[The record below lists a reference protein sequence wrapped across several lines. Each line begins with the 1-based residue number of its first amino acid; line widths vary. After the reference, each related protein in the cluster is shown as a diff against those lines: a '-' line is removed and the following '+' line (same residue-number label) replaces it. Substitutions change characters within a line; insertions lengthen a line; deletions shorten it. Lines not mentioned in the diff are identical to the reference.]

1 MLRVENLYK
10 RFGDF
15 LALDGLN
22 MNVRKGE
29 LFGFVGPNGAG
40 KTTTIRIISGLLS
53 ATGGDVWVD
62 GKRVGK
68 DIQVLKNHIGFVPD
82 FFGVYDNLT
91 VMEYLEFYGAAY
103 QIPVR
108 EQKKRAGEVLDLVN
122 LKDVEERFVEA
133 LSRGMQQKLCVARA
147 LLHKPPLLVMDEP
160 ASGLDPRTRRE
171 FKDMLKQLRQ
181 MGYTILISSHIL
193 SELADMC
200 TGIGI
205 INKGKMVLQGD
216 IEEILLSIDSSNP
229 ILITVYKNLQ
239 EAVELLHR
247 HPLVSRVSI
256 DGNVI
261 SVLFSGNKEED
272 AGLLNQLIG
281 AGVMLTS
288 FGREHGSLESVFFA
302 MTEAEK
308 EVKIYEPEIYE
319 SESGFSD

>member
-1 MLRVENLYK
+1 MLKVENLYK

-103 QIPVR
+103 QIPAR
-108 EQKKRAGEVLDLVN
+108 EQKKRAEEVLDLVN
-122 LKDVEERFVEA
+122 LKDVEERFVDA

-171 FKDMLKQLRQ
+171 FKEMLKQLRQ

-239 EAVELLHR
+239 EAVELVHR

-261 SVLFSGNKEED
+261 SVLFFGNKEEE

>member
-247 HPLVSRVSI
+247 HQLVSRVSI

-261 SVLFSGNKEED
+261 SVLFSGNKEEE

>member
-122 LKDVEERFVEA
+122 LKDVEERFVDA

-205 INKGKMVLQGD
+205 INKGRMVLQGD

-239 EAVELLHR
+239 EAVELVHR

-261 SVLFSGNKEED
+261 SVLFSGNKEEEAD
-272 AGLLNQLIG
+272 LLNQLIG

>member
-68 DIQVLKNHIGFVPD
+68 EIQVLKNHIGFVPD

-122 LKDVEERFVEA
+122 LKDVEERFVDA

-171 FKDMLKQLRQ
+171 FKDVLKQLRQ

-205 INKGKMVLQGD
+205 INKGRMVLQGD

-239 EAVELLHR
+239 EAVELVHR

-261 SVLFSGNKEED
+261 SVLFSGNKEEEAD
-272 AGLLNQLIG
+272 LLNQLIG

>member
-68 DIQVLKNHIGFVPD
+68 EIQVLKNHIGFVPD

-122 LKDVEERFVEA
+122 LKDVEERFVDA

-205 INKGKMVLQGD
+205 INKGRMVLQGD

-239 EAVELLHR
+239 EAVELVHR

-261 SVLFSGNKEED
+261 SVLFSGNKEEEAD
-272 AGLLNQLIG
+272 LLNQLIG

>member
-205 INKGKMVLQGD
+205 IHKGKMVLQGD

-239 EAVELLHR
+239 EAVELLQR

-261 SVLFSGNKEED
+261 SVLFSGNKEEE

>member
-261 SVLFSGNKEED
+261 SVLFSGNKEEE

-281 AGVMLTS
+281 AGAMLTS

>member
-122 LKDVEERFVEA
+122 LKDVEERFVDA

-160 ASGLDPRTRRE
+160 TSGLDPRTRRE

-205 INKGKMVLQGD
+205 IHKGRMVLQGD

-239 EAVELLHR
+239 EAVELVHR

-261 SVLFSGNKEED
+261 SVLFSGNKEEE

>member
-1 MLRVENLYK
+1 MLKVENLYK

-103 QIPVR
+103 QIPAR
-108 EQKKRAGEVLDLVN
+108 EQKKRAEEVLDLVN
-122 LKDVEERFVEA
+122 LKDVEERFVDA

-171 FKDMLKQLRQ
+171 FKEMLKQLRQ

-239 EAVELLHR
+239 EAVELVHR

-261 SVLFSGNKEED
+261 SVLFSGNKEEE

>member
-122 LKDVEERFVEA
+122 LKDVEERFVDA

-205 INKGKMVLQGD
+205 IHKGRMVLQGD

-239 EAVELLHR
+239 EAVELVHR

-261 SVLFSGNKEED
+261 SVLFSGNKEEE

-288 FGREHGSLESVFFA
+288 FGREHGSLESAFFA

-308 EVKIYEPEIYE
+308 EVKIYEPEIYK

>member
-1 MLRVENLYK
+1 MLRIENLYK

-261 SVLFSGNKEED
+261 SVLFSGNKEEE

>member
-261 SVLFSGNKEED
+261 SVLFSGNKEEE

>member
-68 DIQVLKNHIGFVPD
+68 EIQVLKNHIGFVPD

-122 LKDVEERFVEA
+122 LKDVEERFVDA

-205 INKGKMVLQGD
+205 INKGRMVLQGD

-239 EAVELLHR
+239 EAVELLQR

-261 SVLFSGNKEED
+261 SVLFSGNKEEE

>member
-122 LKDVEERFVEA
+122 LKDVEERFVDA

-205 INKGKMVLQGD
+205 INKGRMVLQGD

-239 EAVELLHR
+239 EAVELVHC

-261 SVLFSGNKEED
+261 SVLFSGNKEEE

>member
-1 MLRVENLYK
+1 
-10 RFGDF
+10 
-15 LALDGLN
+15 
-22 MNVRKGE
+22 
-29 LFGFVGPNGAG
+29 
-40 KTTTIRIISGLLS
+40 
-53 ATGGDVWVD
+53 
-62 GKRVGK
+62 
-68 DIQVLKNHIGFVPD
+68 
-82 FFGVYDNLT
+82 
-91 VMEYLEFYGAAY
+91 MEYLEFYGAAY

-239 EAVELLHR
+239 EAVELLQR

-261 SVLFSGNKEED
+261 SVLFSGNKEEE

>member
-122 LKDVEERFVEA
+122 LKDVEERFVDA

-261 SVLFSGNKEED
+261 SVLFSGNKEEE

>member
-1 MLRVENLYK
+1 M
-10 RFGDF
+10 
-15 LALDGLN
+15 
-22 MNVRKGE
+22 
-29 LFGFVGPNGAG
+29 
-40 KTTTIRIISGLLS
+40 
-53 ATGGDVWVD
+53 
-62 GKRVGK
+62 
-68 DIQVLKNHIGFVPD
+68 
-82 FFGVYDNLT
+82 
-91 VMEYLEFYGAAY
+91 
-103 QIPVR
+103 
-108 EQKKRAGEVLDLVN
+108 LDLVN
-122 LKDVEERFVEA
+122 LKDVEERFVDA

-205 INKGKMVLQGD
+205 IHKGRMVLQGD

-239 EAVELLHR
+239 EAVELVHR

-261 SVLFSGNKEED
+261 SVLFSGNKEEE

>member
-122 LKDVEERFVEA
+122 LKDVEERFVDA

-205 INKGKMVLQGD
+205 IHKGRMVLQGD

-239 EAVELLHR
+239 EAVELVHR

-261 SVLFSGNKEED
+261 SVLFSGNKEEE

-308 EVKIYEPEIYE
+308 EVKIYEPEIYK

>member
-239 EAVELLHR
+239 EAVELLQR

-261 SVLFSGNKEED
+261 SVLFSGNKEEE

>member
-1 MLRVENLYK
+1 MLKVENLYK

-103 QIPVR
+103 QIPAR
-108 EQKKRAGEVLDLVN
+108 EQKKRAEEVLDLVN
-122 LKDVEERFVEA
+122 LKDVEERFVDA

-171 FKDMLKQLRQ
+171 FKEMLKQLRQ

-239 EAVELLHR
+239 EAVELVHR

-261 SVLFSGNKEED
+261 SVLFFGNKEEE

-281 AGVMLTS
+281 AGFMLTS

>member
-68 DIQVLKNHIGFVPD
+68 EIQVLKNHIGFVPD

-122 LKDVEERFVEA
+122 LKDVEERFVDA

-205 INKGKMVLQGD
+205 INKGRMVLQGD

-239 EAVELLHR
+239 EAVELLQR

-261 SVLFSGNKEED
+261 SVLFSGNKEEEAD
-272 AGLLNQLIG
+272 LLNQLIG

>member
-108 EQKKRAGEVLDLVN
+108 EQKKRAGEVLDIVG
-122 LKDVEERFVEA
+122 K
-133 LSRGMQQKLCVARA
+133 
-147 LLHKPPLLVMDEP
+147 
-160 ASGLDPRTRRE
+160 T
-171 FKDMLKQLRQ
+171 
-181 MGYTILISSHIL
+181 
-193 SELADMC
+193 
-200 TGIGI
+200 
-205 INKGKMVLQGD
+205 INK
-216 IEEILLSIDSSNP
+216 
-229 ILITVYKNLQ
+229 
-239 EAVELLHR
+239 
-247 HPLVSRVSI
+247 
-256 DGNVI
+256 
-261 SVLFSGNKEED
+261 
-272 AGLLNQLIG
+272 
-281 AGVMLTS
+281 
-288 FGREHGSLESVFFA
+288 
-302 MTEAEK
+302 
-308 EVKIYEPEIYE
+308 
-319 SESGFSD
+319 

>member
-1 MLRVENLYK
+1 
-10 RFGDF
+10 
-15 LALDGLN
+15 
-22 MNVRKGE
+22 
-29 LFGFVGPNGAG
+29 
-40 KTTTIRIISGLLS
+40 
-53 ATGGDVWVD
+53 
-62 GKRVGK
+62 
-68 DIQVLKNHIGFVPD
+68 
-82 FFGVYDNLT
+82 
-91 VMEYLEFYGAAY
+91 
-103 QIPVR
+103 
-108 EQKKRAGEVLDLVN
+108 
-122 LKDVEERFVEA
+122 
-133 LSRGMQQKLCVARA
+133 
-147 LLHKPPLLVMDEP
+147 
-160 ASGLDPRTRRE
+160 
-171 FKDMLKQLRQ
+171 
-181 MGYTILISSHIL
+181 
-193 SELADMC
+193 MC

-261 SVLFSGNKEED
+261 SVLFSGNKEEE

>member
-193 SELADMC
+193 LELADMC

-239 EAVELLHR
+239 EAVELLQR

-261 SVLFSGNKEED
+261 SVLFSGNKEEE

>member
-122 LKDVEERFVEA
+122 LKDVEERFVDA

-205 INKGKMVLQGD
+205 IHKGRMVLQGD

-239 EAVELLHR
+239 EAVELVHR

-261 SVLFSGNKEED
+261 SVLFSGNKEEE